1 MYSDP
6 ISDML
11 TRIRNAGAAKHAT
24 VQMPA
29 SKMKLEVA
37 RVLKENGYIVDYER
51 VDGMGFGDLRV
62 TLKYHQDKHVVTGI
76 QRASRPGQRRYVKAA
91 EIPLVL
97 GGYGTTVITTSQ
109 GLMTGRQARELGLG
123 GELVCTVW

>member
-76 QRASRPGQRRYVKAA
+76 QRAYVKAA